1 MVLTEP
7 SVSELRARKESQV
20 LRERRAIENVSK
32 RLELDEGKLAELMRQ
47 EAELQG
53 GGVVGGSQVQSSSSS
68 VP

>member
-53 GGVVGGSQVQSSSSS
+53 GGVDGGSQVQSSSSS